1 MKQVFVGVVL
11 VLALTT
17 NAQTQ
22 SPQAGIRVNYTDS
35 ATHGKKIAIFLNDKF
50 VGSSINK
57 IIKVDLIEN
66 FSVIKEPY
74 VQDSTHYAGQ
84 VYITAKANQ
93 NLKLVTFNDLK
104 QRYTNLANKPAVFM
118 LDGDV
123 VNENYDKCF
132 VDENNLLEITVDR
145 VVNTKENINV
155 TLVKLFTKTEEN
167 IKRSQNIMIR
177 GADDLALN
185 R

>member
-1 MKQVFVGVVL
+1 MKHIFVAVVL
-11 VLALTT
+11 LLSLTSH
-17 NAQTQ
+17 AQTQ
-22 SPQAGIRVNYTDS
+22 LPQGIRVNYADS
-35 ATHGKKIAIFLNDKF
+35 ATHGKKIAIFLNNKF

-57 IIKVDLIEN
+57 VIKIDLIDSFRLVE
-66 FSVIKEPY
+66 EPFE
-74 VQDSTHYAGQ
+74 QDSVLYAAQ
-84 VYITAKANQ
+84 AYITAKASQ
-93 NLKLVTFNDLK
+93 NLKLVTFTDLK
-104 QRYTNLANKPAVFM
+104 KRYTNLANKPVVFM

-123 VNENYDKCF
+123 VYENYDKCF

-155 TLVKLFTKTEEN
+155 TLVKLLTKTEEN

-185 R
+185 K